1 MENNSQKQEELIIE
15 LEKKLKHT
23 EWKLALSEATARNYN
38 MRDVLAACAKISGGS
53 VFFLDK
59 NFRVSYMGGSSCLES
74 YEAEQLVSRG
84 TVRSEGYRSQLTDL
98 NGSKTGHIRLANGNH
113 CWAMKIDV
121 MNVETFYIVMFTYS
135 DEIEDDIP
143 LLFGLVRACFNAINL
158 RRRHGDIAIGDFQAL
173 ISSMI
178 EGRISNWDDI
188 DAYAK
193 RLPEPPKRFIN
204 IGVVEANPSMRR
216 TSTNA
221 LVSKLR
227 SLFPGSSAAQVGD
240 FIVIMISSD
249 TRENQPRPHFNET
262 AMNTILNDYDAYIA
276 FSNATQR
283 LDMIRTNY
291 ILAESTLRLGRNLKE
306 QGNSRIY
313 YYEDYAEYISIEMS
327 LEHFRNVM
335 GHDDLLFIT
344 SPDAV
349 DIYRYDQQH
358 GTDLQLV
365 LYQYCKN
372 NGNISAAAKDSYM
385 HRNTFA
391 ARMAQIKEILKRV
404 DLSDGRVQ
412 QRMLYS
418 CRVFRY
424 YNLYYDKKSAKSL
437 SERLSVTQN

>member
-1 MENNSQKQEELIIE
+1 MSETDQKEKIIE
-15 LEKKLKHT
+15 LEKRLRHT

-38 MRDVLAACAKISGGS
+38 MRDVLAACAKICEGS

-59 NFRVSYMGGSSCLES
+59 NLRVSYMGGSSRLES
-74 YEAEQLVSRG
+74 PEAGQLVSRG
-84 TVRSEGYRSQLTDL
+84 TVKSEGSRKQLSEL
-98 NGSKTGHIRLANGNH
+98 SASRTGHIELSNGDH
-113 CWAMKIDV
+113 CWAVKIDI
-121 MNVETFYIVMFTYS
+121 MNVEIFYIVMFTGPGIS
-135 DEIEDDIP
+135 EEDVT
-143 LLFGLVRACFNAINL
+143 LLFGLVRDCFNAINL
-158 RRRHGDIAIGDFQAL
+158 RRRHGDITIGDFQAL
-173 ISSMI
+173 ISAI
-178 EGRISNWDDI
+178 IDGRMNNWDDI

-193 RLPEPPKRFIN
+193 RLPDPPKRFIN
-204 IGVVEANPSMRR
+204 IAVVESNPSMRR

-221 LVSKLR
+221 LISKLK

-249 TRENQPRPHFNET
+249 TREYQPRPRFNES

-291 ILAESTLRLGRNLKE
+291 VLTESTLRLGRNLKE
-306 QGNSRIY
+306 QGNSRVF

-335 GHDDLLFIT
+335 GHDDLLYLT

-349 DIYRYDQQH
+349 EIYRYDQQH

-372 NGNISAAAKDSYM
+372 NGNMSSAAKDSYM

-437 SERLSVTQN
+437 SERLSITQS